1 MNTNVRTLF
10 LIASIL
16 ALVAS
21 VAVFFLVGSTL
32 VTEST
37 QIEASQEEL
46 NQQNQAGETMSGVH
60 TERQLSWFESQGWWG
75 VAILFI
81 FSALYYGPLHFYQV
95 GKLGRAALFGITAVT
110 LTMLAMFSIGFF
122 FVLSGLCVLLGLILM
137 GIDIFIKRNSAP

>member
-32 VTEST
+32 VTESA
-37 QIEASQEEL
+37 QIEAPQEEL
-46 NQQNQAGETMSGVH
+46 TQQNQAGETVNSVQ
-60 TERQLSWFESQGWWG
+60 TERHLSWFESQGWWG

-81 FSALYYGPLHFYQV
+81 FAALYYGPLHFYQL
-95 GKLGRAALFGITAVT
+95 GKLGRAALFGITAIA
-110 LTMLAMFSIGFF
+110 LTMLAMFSIGLF
-122 FVLSGLCVLLGLILM
+122 FVPSGLCVLLGLILM
-137 GIDIFIKRNSAP
+137 GIDILIKRNGAP